1 MGWFNKKAKGNGEDN
16 AYVRELI
23 DNRRNLI
30 KEGIEDFDQL
40 IKKKYPILLG
50 SKYYE
55 QTRDRLSDFM
65 QDILYYDKIG
75 YEKEDLE
82 DLEASEK
89 IFSNYIAY
97 KNDRLS
103 IIEDQAE
110 MAQSRVDEL
119 DKFLQ
124 EDCTFF
130 VALPRDEYRSRHY
143 LFSYEKRKA
152 KSDDGAICLSALV
165 ILNYWKYIANNSKIR
180 PEDCNRAEIVK
191 LSVHEYEFRPMT
203 REEFENN
210 FLMQHLANHGFS
222 NDSDL
227 IECDNFLRRMFS
239 AQEK

>member
-65 QDILYYDKIG
+65 QDILYCDNVG
-75 YEKEDLE
+75 YEKK

-89 IFSNYIAY
+89 IWFNYIAY

-110 MAQSRVDEL
+110 MAQSHVDEL

-130 VALPRDEYRSRHY
+130 VALPRDEIRSRHY
-143 LFSYEKRKA
+143 LFSYEKRKD

-165 ILNYWKYIANNSKIR
+165 ILNYWKYMTNNSNIR
-180 PEDCNRAEIVK
+180 PEDCNRAEIIK

-227 IECDNFLRRMFS
+227 IEYDNFLRRMFS

>member
-1 MGWFNKKAKGNGEDN
+1 MGWFHKKAKGNGEDN
-16 AYVRELI
+16 AYVWELI

-30 KEGIEDFDQL
+30 KEGIEDFHQL

-55 QTRDRLSDFM
+55 QTRDRLSDFL
-65 QDILYYDKIG
+65 QDILYCDNVG
-75 YEKEDLE
+75 YEKE

-89 IFSNYIAY
+89 IWLNYIAY

-110 MAQSRVDEL
+110 IAQSRVDEL

-130 VALPRDEYRSRHY
+130 VALPRDENRSPHY
-143 LFSYEKRKA
+143 LFSYEKRKD
-152 KSDDGAICLSALV
+152 KTDDGAICLSALV
-165 ILNYWKYIANNSKIR
+165 ILNYWKYMANNSNIR

-222 NDSDL
+222 NDLDL

>member
-1 MGWFNKKAKGNGEDN
+1 MGWFNQKAKGNGEDN

-23 DNRRNLI
+23 DNRRNRI
-30 KEGIEDFDQL
+30 KEGIEDFYQL

-55 QTRDRLSDFM
+55 QTYERLSDFM
-65 QDILYYDKIG
+65 QDILSCNNVG
-75 YEKEDLE
+75 YEKEDLK
-82 DLEASEK
+82 ASEK
-89 IFSNYIAY
+89 IFFNYIAY

-124 EDCTFF
+124 EDCSFF
-130 VALPRDEYRSRHY
+130 VALSRDEIRNHHY
-143 LFSYEKRKA
+143 LFSYEKRKD
-152 KSDDGAICLSALV
+152 KNDDGAICLSALV
-165 ILNYWKYIANNSKIR
+165 ILNQWRNMANCSNMR
-180 PEDCNRAEIVK
+180 PEDCNRAEILK
-191 LSVHEYEFRPMT
+191 LSVHDYEFRPMT
-203 REEFENN
+203 REEFEND
-210 FLMQHLANHGFS
+210 FLMQRLANHGFS

-227 IECDNFLRRMFS
+227 IEYDNFLRRMFS

>member
-1 MGWFNKKAKGNGEDN
+1 MGWFNQKAKRNGEDN
-16 AYVRELI
+16 AYIREII

-30 KEGIEDFDQL
+30 KEGIEDFYQL
-40 IKKKYPILLG
+40 IKKEYPILLG
-50 SKYYE
+50 STYYE
-55 QTRDRLSDFM
+55 LTRDRLSDFM
-65 QDILYYDKIG
+65 EDIFSCNNVG

-82 DLEASEK
+82 ASQK

-103 IIEDQAE
+103 IIKDQAK

-124 EDCTFF
+124 EHCTFF
-130 VALPRDEYRSRHY
+130 VALPRDDYRSRLY
-143 LFSYEKRKA
+143 LFSYEKRKD
-152 KSDDGAICLSALV
+152 KNDDGAICLSALV
-165 ILNYWKYIANNSKIR
+165 ILNQWKYMAICSNMR
-180 PEDCNRAEIVK
+180 PEDCNRAEILK
-191 LSVHEYEFRPMT
+191 LSVHDYEFRRMT
-203 REEFENN
+203 REEFEND

-227 IECDNFLRRMFS
+227 IEYDNFLRRMFS